1 MTTGTRVLVVPAA
14 GAGSRLGADRPK
26 ALVPVAGRPMIDH
39 LVELYRPFVSLFV
52 IIVAPAARALIEQ
65 HLRGRPEPFVL
76 VEQPSPTGM
85 LDAILLAGPAVG
97 QSGADRVWITW
108 ADQIAVHPATAAR
121 LARESSS
128 EVPLVLPT
136 LRRASPYTH
145 LERDASGRILAARQ
159 RREGEPM
166 PAEGESEIGLFS
178 LSRQA
183 FLQDLQAYAG
193 EAAARGPATGERNFL
208 PFIPWLAARGEV
220 RTFPCIEDIEAVG
233 VNTPEELGRV
243 EAVLQRPRT
252 RTLSIVIP
260 AYNEAR
266 FIGTLLD
273 QIRAVDLAPLGFSRE
288 VIVVDDCST
297 DATPDI
303 VRAHRDVRLHRMAVN
318 GGKGR
323 AVRAGIELAG
333 GEHLLI
339 QDADLEY
346 DPRDY
351 TALLEP
357 IAAGRADI
365 VYGSRYL
372 GRRRPWPNQSWAAYL
387 GGRSLSLAAWLWTGR
402 YLTDTVTALK
412 LFPRADLA
420 RLPLETSGFELDHEI
435 TARMVARGMRIE
447 EVPIRY
453 YPRSRAE
460 GKKIGLRDWFKG
472 NRTFF
477 RYRNG

>member
-1 MTTGTRVLVVPAA
+1 VTGAASRLLVVPAA
-14 GAGSRLGADRPK
+14 GMGSRLGADRPK
-26 ALVPVAGRPMIDH
+26 LLVPVAGRPMIDH
-39 LVELYRPFVSLFV
+39 LVELYRPYVSLFV
-52 IIVAPAARALIEQ
+52 LVVASAAREAVRR
-65 HLRGRPEPFVL
+65 HLAGRPERFVL
-76 VEQPSPTGM
+76 VEQSAPTGM
-85 LDAILLAGPAVG
+85 LDAILLARAAVE
-97 QSGADRVWITW
+97 QSGATRIWITW
-108 ADQIAVHPATAAR
+108 ADQVAIHPRTAAR
-121 LARESSS
+121 LAEASATGA
-128 EVPLVLPT
+128 PLVLPT
-136 LRRASPYTH
+136 IVRREPYTC
-145 LERDASGRILAARQ
+145 LERDASGRIAAARQ

-166 PAEGESEIGLFS
+166 PDTGESDVGLFS
-178 LSRQA
+178 LSREA
-183 FLQDLQAYAG
+183 FIDGLPAYA
-193 EAAARGPATGERNFL
+193 AAAAGGASTGERNFL

-220 RTFPCIEDIEAVG
+220 GTFPCAEDIEAVG
-233 VNTPEELGRV
+233 VNTPEELRAV
-243 EAVLQRPRT
+243 EAALERRRS

-273 QIRAVDLAPLGFSRE
+273 QIRAVDLAPLGFTKD

-297 DATPDI
+297 DSTPDI
-303 VRAHRDVRLHRMAVN
+303 VRAHADVRLHRMPVN

-323 AVRAGIELAG
+323 AVRAGIALAG
-333 GEHLLI
+333 GDYLLI

-351 TALLEP
+351 APMLEP
-357 IAAGRADI
+357 IVQGRADI

-372 GRRRPWPNQSWAAYL
+372 GRGRPWPNQSWPAYL

-412 LFPRADLA
+412 LFPRDRLTS
-420 RLPLETSGFELDHEI
+420 LPLETSGFELDHEI
-435 TARMVARGMRIE
+435 TARMAARGLRIG

-460 GKKIGLRDWFKG
+460 GKKIGLRDWFKA

-477 RYRNG
+477 KYRKG

>member
-1 MTTGTRVLVVPAA
+1 MLVVPAA
-14 GAGSRLGADRPK
+14 GLGSRLGADRPK
-26 ALVPVAGRPMIDH
+26 LLVPVGGRPMIDH
-39 LVELYRPFVSLFV
+39 LVELYRPHVSLFV
-52 IIVAPAARALIEQ
+52 LVVAPVARAAVSR
-65 HLRGRPEPFVL
+65 HVGGRSEPFAL

-85 LDAILLAGPAVG
+85 LDAILLARPPVEA
-97 QSGADRVWITW
+97 SGAQRVWITW
-108 ADQIAVHPATAAR
+108 ADQVAIHPRTAAR

-128 EVPLVLPT
+128 DVPLVLPT
-136 LRRASPYTH
+136 LRRRHPYTY
-145 LERDASGRILAARQ
+145 LERDASGRITAARQ

-166 PAEGESEIGLFS
+166 PDEGESEAGLFS

-183 FLQDLQAYAG
+183 FLEDLPRYAG
-193 EAAARGPATGERNFL
+193 AAAQGASTGERNFL
-208 PFIPWLAARGEV
+208 PFIPWMAARGEV
-220 RTFPCIEDIEAVG
+220 QTFPCVEDIEAVG
-233 VNTPEELGRV
+233 VNTPDELRTV
-243 EAVLQRPRT
+243 EAALAARPA

-273 QIRAVDLAPLGFSRE
+273 RIRAVDLAPLGFAKE

-303 VRAHRDVRLHRMAVN
+303 VRAHTDVRLHRMPAN

-323 AVRAGIELAG
+323 AVRAGIQLAG
-333 GEHLLI
+333 GEYLLI

-351 TALLEP
+351 TAMLRP
-357 IAAGRADI
+357 IVEGRADI

-412 LFPRADLA
+412 LFPRTVLA
-420 RLPLETSGFELDHEI
+420 ALPLETSGFELDHEI
-435 TARMVARGMRIE
+435 TARMVARGLRIG
-447 EVPIRY
+447 EVPVRY

-460 GKKIGLRDWFKG
+460 GKKIGLRDWFEG

-477 RYRNG
+477 KYRKG